1 MARARKGFRPGVQ
14 EPSTPSQGTGSYA
27 PTEYQASV
35 VPVEPPGKARNT
47 RVPSGAHSGPSAVV
61 TQRQTTGP
69 KGPNPVPKMTFTS
82 PDGVV
87 TRPRKDTQNG
97 WYDNSGIREVED

>member
-35 VPVEPPGKARNT
+35 VASRAPGQGPQHPGPVRCAQRAERGRDAAADHGSEGSQPGPEDDLHFAGWCGHQAAQRHPERLVRQLRN
-47 RVPSGAHSGPSAVV
+47 
-61 TQRQTTGP
+61 
-69 KGPNPVPKMTFTS
+69 
-82 PDGVV
+82 
-87 TRPRKDTQNG
+87 PRG
-97 WYDNSGIREVED
+97 